1 MYQGKRS
8 AREGDT
14 MEWFGSK
21 SILFICAFLIASMI
35 AFAIPG
41 IGWGQSCA
49 PAGGSLQQS
58 TENMQQQ
65 AESSFEVR

>member
-49 PAGGSLQQS
+49 PASGQQLS
-58 TENMQQQ
+58 TENIQQQ
-65 AESSFEVR
+65 AESSFEMR